1 MAVEI
6 AKVELDLGD
15 LKAAELNAKQATKLD
30 PAEAH
35 LILGAVAE
43 ARSDLVGAER
53 EARLALGSQD
63 RPRVPAMI
71 MLARVLAQEQKLDEA
86 LEVANHAVERVEQE
100 GAHPVPTL
108 ASTRGDVLAR
118 LGRNQEAEA
127 AFREEMTHFPA
138 TTDAY
143 VRLALLLAAQHRFAE
158 IEPTLEAMV
167 KASPL
172 PATYLLA
179 ARSMHDLG
187 NEAASRAYRTRGE
200 RLAAKMREQAR

>member
-1 MAVEI
+1 M
-6 AKVELDLGD
+6 
-15 LKAAELNAKQATKLD
+15 KLD

-86 LEVANHAVERVEQE
+86 LAVANHAVERVEQE

-108 ASTRGDVLAR
+108 AAIRKPR
-118 LGRNQEAEA
+118 L
-127 AFREEMTHFPA
+127 
-138 TTDAY
+138 
-143 VRLALLLAAQHRFAE
+143 
-158 IEPTLEAMV
+158 
-167 KASPL
+167 
-172 PATYLLA
+172 
-179 ARSMHDLG
+179 RS
-187 NEAASRAYRTRGE
+187 
-200 RLAAKMREQAR
+200 AKR